1 MTNARQTGTFKRRT
15 IRLFLREFSR
25 QIFKVKFRLNSDQ
38 ISRNF

>member
-1 MTNARQTGTFKRRT
+1 MHPP
-15 IRLFLREFSR
+15 FLREFSW